1 MRMKAGLWALC
12 AMAGLLLCL
21 WGCGNGGVGGGTP
34 AVVQTTIGSAGGSIV
49 DGNLTVSVPGSALT
63 TSTLFAVQ
71 GATKGQYPANL
82 TLVSGTA
89 YNITS
94 TATTLASAVTVSIRY
109 NGAALPSGV
118 QENTLELFQV
128 VSGVWTLV
136 TGSTHDVSNKVV
148 SGTTTTLGVFA
159 VLSTANATVSSTST
173 GATGT
178 TGTTTTGTITTGSK
192 TTHLLFLSDSGSST
206 VITTTGTQTTN
217 ILSLYY
223 TTLGGTATT
232 LPISTSGVG
241 SPQVA
246 HASFS
251 PDTKTAVY
259 DSQGGGATQL
269 ILTHT
274 DGTSGQPLLSGG
286 VTTTGAATIPRS
298 PSFSADG
305 TKIVFVYNQSG
316 TDQIYSIKPDGTG
329 LTQLTQN
336 FTGTSVD
343 LPAYTKAGAVSFVST
358 TTSGAVQYNLISAT
372 GGRVTSTSTFGPTVA
387 PWYTYSPDATKI
399 VFVAQSGGRSDVYT
413 MNADGSGM
421 AQLTKLNA
429 VTLGNARFTADGT
442 QVIFDAATTS
452 TALRSLYTV
461 KLDGS
466 SVQTLTVS
474 TGNSVNNTL
483 ADAR

>member
-12 AMAGLLLCL
+12 AMAGLLFCL

-34 AVVQTTIGSAGGSIV
+34 AVVQNTIGSAGGNIV
-49 DGNLTVSVPGSALT
+49 DGNLTVAVPGSALT
-63 TSTLFAVQ
+63 ASTLFAVQ
-71 GATKGQYPANL
+71 GATAGQYPANL
-82 TLVSGTA
+82 TLVPGTA

-94 TATTLASAVTVSIRY
+94 TATTLAAAVTVSIRY

-136 TGSTHDVSNKVV
+136 TGSTLDVNNKVV

-159 VLSTANATVSSTST
+159 VLSTAGATASSTS
-173 GATGT
+173 
-178 TGTTTTGTITTGSK
+178 TGTTTTGTTTGTTTASK

-206 VITTTGTQTTN
+206 VITGTGTQTTS
-217 ILSLYY
+217 ILNLYY

-232 LPISTSGVG
+232 LPISSGIG
-241 SPQVA
+241 SEQIT

-259 DSQGGGATQL
+259 DSLSGVAAQL
-269 ILTHT
+269 VLAHT
-274 DGTSGQPLLSGG
+274 DGTGVQTLLSGG
-286 VTTTGAATIPRS
+286 VTATGAATIPRS

-329 LTQLTQN
+329 LTQLSQN
-336 FTGTSVD
+336 FTGTNVD
-343 LPAYTKAGAVSFVST
+343 LPSYTKSGAVSFLST
-358 TTSGAVQYNLISAT
+358 TTSGVIQYNLISAT
-372 GGRVTSTSTFGPTVA
+372 GGRVTTTSTFGPTVA

-399 VFVAQSGGRSDVYT
+399 VFVAQSASKSDVYT
-413 MNADGSGM
+413 MNADGSGT
-421 AQLTKLNA
+421 AQLTRLNA
-429 VTLGNARFTADGT
+429 VTVGNARFTADGT
-442 QVIFDAATTS
+442 QVVFDAATTS

-461 KLDGS
+461 KLDGT